1 MKALL
6 RDRQAWL
13 FSAKTFAASIAA
25 LYVGLAGNLS
35 RPYWAMATVYIVS
48 QPLLGPTRAKGV
60 YRVLGT
66 LLAGAATLVML
77 PNLVETPLLLSAAM
91 ALWLSAC
98 LFLALLNRGP
108 RGYAFLLAGY
118 TTAFIGFPAVTS
130 PEGIF
135 DTVVAR
141 SEEII
146 LGTVMAVL
154 FASLVFPAS
163 VRPMLTARIGNW
175 MQDAA
180 QWCRQV
186 LQRGPSQAPR
196 NRLAAD
202 LVQFEALIAFVR
214 HDDPRHAGA
223 APTLEH
229 LRARMLL
236 LLPVLSSIADR
247 LDAVQRDGSA
257 LSPDIAALLDDVAAW
272 VDQGDRARNEDD
284 VAALRARIAAHHPV
298 VDQDIEHL
306 LLASL
311 LLRLE
316 ELLDLWQD
324 CRALEHSLL
333 QGTATPVLRATPS
346 AARHPATAE
355 SSNRADTAQSDPP
368 VRSRTRPSL
377 LQILGWSRR
386 HAVTTEST
394 ERAQAAQSETA
405 ARSRMQSSLLQRLG
419 WSRRNAATAVPPEQA
434 EAALLGHTGQLR
446 QRSSLVQR
454 LTGSPRDTADAPAPA
469 STARHIDF
477 GMAAFSALSAGFA
490 LMAYCVLWIGIGWE
504 GGGNGA
510 MMAAVTAA
518 FFAAQDDPAPSM
530 LSFLTWAVVASVVA
544 GIYLFGIFPAI
555 HDFPMLVLVLAAVFL
570 PIGAL
575 LHRPKSMLIALPL
588 VVNLTALLSLQNTYN
603 ANIQSFVNAAVAMVL
618 GIGFAVVLT
627 RLFRSVGA
635 EWSARRLVRQGWRTL
650 AEAAEGHG
658 AQDRQQFA
666 SRMLD
671 LLGLLAP
678 RLALTPEGSD
688 LASVDMLNEVRV
700 GLNILQ
706 LRSARHGLP
715 QPSIDA
721 VDAILAE
728 VAAHYRQQVAHKQP
742 LPGPDALR
750 DRLDASLA
758 RVGKVPVGTHRDEA
772 LLGLI
777 GLRYSVFAKTVQQPK
792 EITQKRPAL
801 APLPSGR

>member
-1 MKALL
+1 MIPLL

-25 LYVGLAGNLS
+25 LYVALAGNLS

-66 LLAGAATLVML
+66 LLAGVATLVML

-130 PEGIF
+130 PESIF

-154 FASLVFPAS
+154 FASLLFPAS
-163 VRPMLTARIGNW
+163 VKPMLTARIGNW

-223 APTLEH
+223 VPTLEQ
-229 LRARMLL
+229 LRARMLM
-236 LLPVLSSIADR
+236 LLPVLSSMADR
-247 LDAVQRDGSA
+247 LDALQRDGSA
-257 LSPDIAALLDDVAAW
+257 LPLATAALLEDVAAY
-272 VDQGDRARNEDD
+272 VDQGEEAPSDAD
-284 VAALRARIAAHHPV
+284 VGALRARIAALRPV

-324 CRALEHSLL
+324 CRALQQAVVH
-333 QGTATPVLRATPS
+333 GTATPVLRAMPA
-346 AARHPATAE
+346 AARSPATAE
-355 SSNRADTAQSDPP
+355 SSELADTAQSEP
-368 VRSRTRPSL
+368 
-377 LQILGWSRR
+377 
-386 HAVTTEST
+386 AV
-394 ERAQAAQSETA
+394 
-405 ARSRMQSSLLQRLG
+405 RSRMQPSVLQRLT
-419 WSRRNAATAVPPEQA
+419 R
-434 EAALLGHTGQLR
+434 
-446 QRSSLVQR
+446 
-454 LTGSPRDTADAPAPA
+454 SPRNTTDAPGAA
-469 STARHIDF
+469 STTRHIDF

-544 GIYLFGIFPAI
+544 GIYQFGIFPAI
-555 HDFPMLVLVLAAVFL
+555 HDFPMLVLVLAAGFL
-570 PIGAL
+570 PLGAL

-588 VVNLTALLSLQNTYN
+588 VVNLTALLSLQNTYS
-603 ANIQSFVNAAVAMVL
+603 ANLQSFVNAAVAMVL

-650 AEAAEGHG
+650 ADAAEGRG
-658 AQDRQQFA
+658 AQDRQHFA
-666 SRMLD
+666 ARMLD

-678 RLALTPEGSD
+678 RLALTPEGSE

-706 LRSARHGLP
+706 LRRARHGLP
-715 QPSIDA
+715 ASSRDA
-721 VDAILAE
+721 VDAILRD
-728 VAAHYRQQVAHKQP
+728 VAAHYRRQVAQKRP
-742 LPGPDALR
+742 LHGPESLR
-750 DRLDASLA
+750 DRLDVSLA
-758 RVGKVPVGTHRDEA
+758 RVGKVPAGAHRDEA

-777 GLRYSVFAKTVQQPK
+777 GLRYSVFA
-792 EITQKRPAL
+792 QKAPHTHGNADTRPPS
-801 APLPSGR
+801 APLPTGEGLG

>member
-1 MKALL
+1 MPLL

-13 FSAKTFAASIAA
+13 FSAKTFAASIVA
-25 LYVGLAGNLS
+25 LYVALAGNLS

-66 LLAGAATLVML
+66 LLAGVATLVML

-130 PEGIF
+130 PESIF

-154 FASLVFPAS
+154 FASLLFPAS
-163 VRPMLTARIGNW
+163 VKPMLTARIGNW

-223 APTLEH
+223 APTLEQ
-229 LRARMLL
+229 LRARMLM

-247 LDAVQRDGSA
+247 LDALQRDGAAHAST
-257 LSPDIAALLDDVAAW
+257 LAALLEDVAAW
-272 VDQGDRARNEDD
+272 VDPAGDSGSVHADTDTDADADADANAD
-284 VAALRARIAAHHPV
+284 ALRVRIDALRPV
-298 VDQDIEHL
+298 VDQDIDHL
-306 LLASL
+306 LLDSV
-311 LLRLE
+311 LLRLQ
-316 ELLDLWQD
+316 ELLDLWQA
-324 CRALEHSLL
+324 CRTLQQALV
-333 QGTATPVLRATPS
+333 QGTAPVALRAMPS
-346 AARHPATAE
+346 TVHAASVQADNTTSDAAP
-355 SSNRADTAQSDPP
+355 RAALH
-368 VRSRTRPSL
+368 RSL
-377 LQILGWSRR
+377 RR
-386 HAVTTEST
+386 
-394 ERAQAAQSETA
+394 
-405 ARSRMQSSLLQRLG
+405 RLG
-419 WSRRNAATAVPPEQA
+419 WSRSQAAQA
-434 EAALLGHTGQLR
+434 ISPAQVHATSQDLELPRSTREAPSQ
-446 QRSSLVQR
+446 QSPWSS
-454 LTGSPRDTADAPAPA
+454 PAITDVSGA
-469 STARHIDF
+469 AHATRHIDF

-544 GIYLFGIFPAI
+544 GIYQFGIFPAI
-555 HDFPMLVLVLAAVFL
+555 HDFPMLVLVLAAGFL
-570 PIGAL
+570 PLGAL

-588 VVNLTALLSLQNTYN
+588 VVNLTALLSLQNSYS
-603 ANIQSFVNAAVAMVL
+603 ANLQSFVNAAVAMVL

-650 AEAAEGHG
+650 ADAADGHG
-658 AQDRQQFA
+658 AHDRQHFA
-666 SRMLD
+666 ARMLD

-688 LASVDMLNEVRV
+688 LASVDMLNEIRV

-706 LRSARHGLP
+706 LRRARHGLP
-715 QPSIDA
+715 ASSRDA
-721 VDAILAE
+721 VDAILRE
-728 VAAHYRQQVAHKQP
+728 VAAYYRQQVAQKRP
-742 LPGPDALR
+742 LPGPDSLR
-750 DRLDASLA
+750 DRLDASLT
-758 RVGKVPVGTHRDEA
+758 RVGKVAAGAHRDEA

-777 GLRYSVFAKTVQQPK
+777 GLRYSVFAKTTAQHQDVAEQQ
-792 EITQKRPAL
+792 PAL
-801 APLPSGR
+801 APLPPGR

>member
-1 MKALL
+1 MSPLL

-25 LYVGLAGNLS
+25 LYVALAGNLS

-66 LLAGAATLVML
+66 LLAGVATLVML

-154 FASLVFPAS
+154 FASLLFPAS
-163 VRPMLTARIGNW
+163 VKPMLTARIGNW

-180 QWCRQV
+180 QWCHQV

-223 APTLEH
+223 APALEQ
-229 LRARMLL
+229 LRARMLM

-247 LDAVQRDGSA
+247 LDALQRD
-257 LSPDIAALLDDVAAW
+257 DAAHGPELATLLEAVAAW
-272 VDQGDRARNEDD
+272 VDHVADTGSADADAARQAD
-284 VAALRARIAAHHPV
+284 ALRARIEALRPV
-298 VDQDIEHL
+298 VDQDIDHL
-306 LLASL
+306 LLDSV
-311 LLRLE
+311 LLRLK

-324 CRALEHSLL
+324 CRALQQALV
-333 QGTATPVLRATPS
+333 QGTEPVALRVPPAPAPAAS
-346 AARHPATAE
+346 LQADPAARDA
-355 SSNRADTAQSDPP
+355 
-368 VRSRTRPSL
+368 
-377 LQILGWSRR
+377 
-386 HAVTTEST
+386 
-394 ERAQAAQSETA
+394 A
-405 ARSRMQSSLLQRLG
+405 ARSAGPGALLQRLG
-419 WSRRNAATAVPPEQA
+419 FSRRRAAQPAVPTQDD
-434 EAALLGHTGQLR
+434 AAPRDGAL
-446 QRSSLVQR
+446 RSSTRAAAWQPP
-454 LTGSPRDTADAPAPA
+454 GHPSAEIADTPVAAHA
-469 STARHIDF
+469 TRHIDL

-544 GIYLFGIFPAI
+544 GIYQFGIFPAI
-555 HDFPMLVLVLAAVFL
+555 HDFPMLVVVLAAVFL
-570 PIGAL
+570 PLGAL
-575 LHRPKSMLIALPL
+575 LHRPRSMLIALPL
-588 VVNLTALLSLQNTYN
+588 VVNLTALLSLQNTYS
-603 ANIQSFVNAAVAMVL
+603 ANLQSFVNAAVAMVL

-650 AEAAEGHG
+650 ADAADGHG
-658 AQDRQQFA
+658 AQDRQHFA
-666 SRMLD
+666 ARMLD

-706 LRSARHGLP
+706 LRRARHGLP
-715 QPSIDA
+715 ASSRDA
-721 VDAILAE
+721 VDAMLRD
-728 VAAHYRQQVAHKQP
+728 VAAHYRRQVAGKRP
-742 LPGPDALR
+742 LPGPDSLR
-750 DRLDASLA
+750 DRLDMSLT
-758 RVGKVPVGTHRDEA
+758 RVGKVPAGAHRDEA

-777 GLRYSVFAKTVQQPK
+777 GLRYSVFA
-792 EITQKRPAL
+792 QKAPRTHGNADTRPPS

>member
-1 MKALL
+1 MIPLL

-25 LYVGLAGNLS
+25 LYVALAGNLS

-66 LLAGAATLVML
+66 LLAGVATLVML

-130 PEGIF
+130 PESIF

-154 FASLVFPAS
+154 FASLLFPAS
-163 VRPMLTARIGNW
+163 VKPMLTARIGNW

-223 APTLEH
+223 VPTLEQ
-229 LRARMLL
+229 LRARMLM
-236 LLPVLSSIADR
+236 LLPVLSSMADR
-247 LDAVQRDGSA
+247 LDALQRDGSA
-257 LSPDIAALLDDVAAW
+257 LPLATAALLEDVAAY
-272 VDQGDRARNEDD
+272 VDQGEEAPSDAD
-284 VAALRARIAAHHPV
+284 VGALRARIAALRPV

-324 CRALEHSLL
+324 CRALQQAVVH
-333 QGTATPVLRATPS
+333 GTATPVLRAMPA
-346 AARHPATAE
+346 AARPPATAE
-355 SSNRADTAQSDPP
+355 SSELADTAQSEP
-368 VRSRTRPSL
+368 
-377 LQILGWSRR
+377 
-386 HAVTTEST
+386 AV
-394 ERAQAAQSETA
+394 
-405 ARSRMQSSLLQRLG
+405 RSRMQPSVLQRLT
-419 WSRRNAATAVPPEQA
+419 R
-434 EAALLGHTGQLR
+434 
-446 QRSSLVQR
+446 
-454 LTGSPRDTADAPAPA
+454 SPRNTTDAPGAA
-469 STARHIDF
+469 STTRHIDF

-544 GIYLFGIFPAI
+544 GIYQFGIFPAI
-555 HDFPMLVLVLAAVFL
+555 HDFPMLVLVLAAGFL
-570 PIGAL
+570 PLGAL

-588 VVNLTALLSLQNTYN
+588 VVNLTALLSLQNTYS
-603 ANIQSFVNAAVAMVL
+603 ANLQSFVNAAVAMVL

-650 AEAAEGHG
+650 ADAAEGRG
-658 AQDRQQFA
+658 AQDRQHFA
-666 SRMLD
+666 ARMLD

-678 RLALTPEGSD
+678 RLALTPEGSE

-706 LRSARHGLP
+706 LRRARHGLP
-715 QPSIDA
+715 ASSRDA
-721 VDAILAE
+721 VDAILRD
-728 VAAHYRQQVAHKQP
+728 VAAHYRRQVAQKRP
-742 LPGPDALR
+742 LHGPESLR
-750 DRLDASLA
+750 DRLDVSLA
-758 RVGKVPVGTHRDEA
+758 RVGKVPAGAHRDEA

-777 GLRYSVFAKTVQQPK
+777 GLRYSVFA
-792 EITQKRPAL
+792 QKAPHTHGNADTRPPS
-801 APLPSGR
+801 APLPTGEGLG

>member
-1 MKALL
+1 MNALL

-13 FSAKTFAASIAA
+13 FSAKTFAAAIAA

-91 ALWLSAC
+91 ALWLSGC

-118 TTAFIGFPAVTS
+118 TTAFIGFPAVTA

-154 FASLVFPAS
+154 FAALVFPAS

-186 LQRGPSQAPR
+186 LQRGPAQAPR

-223 APTLEH
+223 APALEQ

-247 LDAVQRDGSA
+247 LDALHAASRPLPAELIALLEDIGAWVERAGPDAAQVAAPQPEMISA
-257 LSPDIAALLDDVAAW
+257 GDADADAALA
-272 VDQGDRARNEDD
+272 G
-284 VAALRARIAAHHPV
+284 LRARIAALRPA
-298 VDQDIEHL
+298 VDDDLQHL

-316 ELLDLWQD
+316 ELLDLWRD
-324 CRALEHSLL
+324 CRALESALL
-333 QGTATPVLRATPS
+333 QGTALPALAAAARDRGVPETDAGAGAEVRLRSTVPQRVDGSGGDASASAPAHHDTAPS
-346 AARHPATAE
+346 AAPSQPA
-355 SSNRADTAQSDPP
+355 
-368 VRSRTRPSL
+368 
-377 LQILGWSRR
+377 
-386 HAVTTEST
+386 
-394 ERAQAAQSETA
+394 
-405 ARSRMQSSLLQRLG
+405 SLLQRL
-419 WSRRNAATAVPPEQA
+419 T
-434 EAALLGHTGQLR
+434 
-446 QRSSLVQR
+446 RSSSR
-454 LTGSPRDTADAPAPA
+454 PTADAPATA
-469 STARHIDF
+469 GDARHIDY

-570 PIGAL
+570 PLGAL
-575 LHRPKSMLIALPL
+575 LHRPKTMLIALPL

-650 AEAAEGHG
+650 AAAADGRG
-658 AQDRQQFA
+658 AQDRHQFA
-666 SRMLD
+666 ARMLD

-678 RLALTPEGSD
+678 RLAVAPPGSD
-688 LASVDMLNEVRV
+688 LASVDMLTEIRV

-706 LRSARHGLP
+706 LRRARHGLP
-715 QPSIDA
+715 PASIAA
-721 VDAILAE
+721 VDAILAD
-728 VAAHYRQQVAHKQP
+728 VAAHYRQQVAHKRP
-742 LPGPDALR
+742 LPGPDTLR
-750 DRLDASLA
+750 TRLDASLA
-758 RVGKVPVGTHRDEA
+758 RVGQVPAGTHRDEA

-777 GLRYSVFAKTVQQPK
+777 GLRSSLFVDATVPDHAPGHPQ
-792 EITQKRPAL
+792 L
-801 APLPSGR
+801 A

>member
-1 MKALL
+1 MSALL

-118 TTAFIGFPAVTS
+118 TTAFIGFPAVTA

-154 FASLVFPAS
+154 FAALVFPAS
-163 VRPMLTARIGNW
+163 VKPMLTARIGNW

-214 HDDPRHAGA
+214 HDDPRHAGTV
-223 APTLEH
+223 PTLEQ
-229 LRARMLL
+229 LRARMLM
-236 LLPVLSSIADR
+236 LLPVLSSMADR
-247 LDAVQRDGSA
+247 LDALQRDGSA
-257 LSPDIAALLDDVAAW
+257 LPLATAALLEDVAAW
-272 VDQGDRARNEDD
+272 VDQGEDARSDAN
-284 VAALRARIAAHHPV
+284 VGALRARIVALRPV

-324 CRALEHSLL
+324 CRALQQAVVH
-333 QGTATPVLRATPS
+333 GTATPVLRAMPA
-346 AARHPATAE
+346 AARQAATAE
-355 SSNRADTAQSDPP
+355 SAERAD
-368 VRSRTRPSL
+368 
-377 LQILGWSRR
+377 
-386 HAVTTEST
+386 
-394 ERAQAAQSETA
+394 AAHSEPA
-405 ARSRMQSSLLQRLG
+405 MRSRMHPSVLQRMT
-419 WSRRNAATAVPPEQA
+419 R
-434 EAALLGHTGQLR
+434 
-446 QRSSLVQR
+446 
-454 LTGSPRDTADAPAPA
+454 SPRDTTDAPAAA
-469 STARHIDF
+469 STPRHIDF

-575 LHRPKSMLIALPL
+575 LHRPKTMLIALPL

-650 AEAAEGHG
+650 ADAAEGRG
-658 AQDRQQFA
+658 AQDRQHFA
-666 SRMLD
+666 ARMLD

-678 RLALTPEGSD
+678 RLALTPEGSE

-715 QPSIDA
+715 QPSVEA
-721 VDAILAE
+721 VNAILAD
-728 VAAHYRQQVAHKQP
+728 VAAHYRQQIAHKRP
-742 LPGPDALR
+742 LPAPDALR
-750 DRLDASLA
+750 ARLDASLA
-758 RVGKVPVGTHRDEA
+758 RVGKVPAGAHRDEA

-777 GLRYSVFAKTVQQPK
+777 GLRYSVFAQTALH
-792 EITQKRPAL
+792 TQANADTESSLAHLPA
-801 APLPSGR
+801 GR

>member
-1 MKALL
+1 MSALL

-118 TTAFIGFPAVTS
+118 TTAFIGFPAVTA

-154 FASLVFPAS
+154 FAALVFPAS
-163 VRPMLTARIGNW
+163 VKPMLTARIGNW

-223 APTLEH
+223 VPTLEQ
-229 LRARMLL
+229 LRARMLM
-236 LLPVLSSIADR
+236 LLPVLSSMADR
-247 LDAVQRDGSA
+247 LDALQRDGSA
-257 LSPDIAALLDDVAAW
+257 LPLATAALLEDVAAW
-272 VDQGDRARNEDD
+272 VDQSEDARSDAD
-284 VAALRARIAAHHPV
+284 VGALRARIAALRPV

-324 CRALEHSLL
+324 CRALQQAVVH
-333 QGTATPVLRATPS
+333 GTATPVLRAMPA
-346 AARHPATAE
+346 AARQAATAE
-355 SSNRADTAQSDPP
+355 SSERADAAHSEPA
-368 VRSRTRPSL
+368 VRSRT
-377 LQILGWSRR
+377 
-386 HAVTTEST
+386 
-394 ERAQAAQSETA
+394 
-405 ARSRMQSSLLQRLG
+405 QSSLLQRLT
-419 WSRRNAATAVPPEQA
+419 W
-434 EAALLGHTGQLR
+434 
-446 QRSSLVQR
+446 
-454 LTGSPRDTADAPAPA
+454 SPRDTTNAPAA
-469 STARHIDF
+469 ANTTRHIDF

-575 LHRPKSMLIALPL
+575 LHRPKTMLIALPL

-650 AEAAEGHG
+650 ADAAEGRG
-658 AQDRQQFA
+658 AQDRQHFA
-666 SRMLD
+666 ARMLD

-678 RLALTPEGSD
+678 RLALTPEGSE

-715 QPSIDA
+715 QPSVEA
-721 VDAILAE
+721 VNAILAD
-728 VAAHYRQQVAHKQP
+728 VAAHYRQQIAHKRP
-742 LPGPDALR
+742 LPAPDALR
-750 DRLDASLA
+750 ARLDASLA
-758 RVGKVPVGTHRDEA
+758 RVGKVPAGAHRDEA

-777 GLRYSVFAKTVQQPK
+777 GLRYSVFAQTALH
-792 EITQKRPAL
+792 TQANVGTESPL
-801 APLPSGR
+801 APLPAGR

>member
-66 LLAGAATLVML
+66 LLAVAATLVML

-118 TTAFIGFPAVTS
+118 TTAFIGFPAVTA

-180 QWCRQV
+180 AWCRQV

-196 NRLAAD
+196 NHLAAD

-272 VDQGDRARNEDD
+272 VDQGDQARNEDD

-324 CRALEHSLL
+324 CRALEQALV
-333 QGTATPVLRATPS
+333 QGTATPVLRALPG

-368 VRSRTRPSL
+368 VRSRTRSSL

-386 HAVTTEST
+386 D
-394 ERAQAAQSETA
+394 
-405 ARSRMQSSLLQRLG
+405 
-419 WSRRNAATAVPPEQA
+419 AATAVPPEQA

-446 QRSSLVQR
+446 QRSSLLQR
-454 LTGSPRDTADAPAPA
+454 LTGSPRNTADAPAPA
-469 STARHIDF
+469 SNARHIDF

-530 LSFLTWAVVASVVA
+530 LTFLTWAVVASVVA

-706 LRSARHGLP
+706 LRGARHGLP
-715 QPSIDA
+715 QPSREA

-728 VAAHYRQQVAHKQP
+728 VAAHYRQQVAHKRP

-750 DRLDASLA
+750 DRLDASLT
-758 RVGKVPVGTHRDEA
+758 RVGKVPAGTHRDEA

-792 EITQKRPAL
+792 DITQK
-801 APLPSGR
+801 

>member
-1 MKALL
+1 MNTLL

-13 FSAKTFAASIAA
+13 FSTKTFSAAIAA

-118 TTAFIGFPAVTS
+118 TTAFIGFPAVTA

-154 FASLVFPAS
+154 FAALVFPAS

-186 LQRGPSQAPR
+186 LQRGPAQAPR

-223 APTLEH
+223 APALEQ

-247 LDAVQRDGSA
+247 LDALHAASRALPGELITLLEDIGAWVERAGPDAAQTAAEQPEMISA
-257 LSPDIAALLDDVAAW
+257 GDADADAALA
-272 VDQGDRARNEDD
+272 G
-284 VAALRARIAAHHPV
+284 LRARIAALRPA
-298 VDQDIEHL
+298 VDDDLQHL

-316 ELLDLWQD
+316 ELLDLWRD
-324 CRALEHSLL
+324 CRALESALL
-333 QGTATPVLRATPS
+333 QGTALPALAAAARDRAVPETKAGAEVRLRSTVPQRVDESGGDASASAPAHHDTAPS
-346 AARHPATAE
+346 AAPSQPA
-355 SSNRADTAQSDPP
+355 
-368 VRSRTRPSL
+368 
-377 LQILGWSRR
+377 
-386 HAVTTEST
+386 
-394 ERAQAAQSETA
+394 
-405 ARSRMQSSLLQRLG
+405 SLLQRL
-419 WSRRNAATAVPPEQA
+419 T
-434 EAALLGHTGQLR
+434 
-446 QRSSLVQR
+446 RSSSR
-454 LTGSPRDTADAPAPA
+454 PTADAPATA
-469 STARHIDF
+469 GDARHIDY

-530 LSFLTWAVVASVVA
+530 VSFLTWAVVASVVA

-570 PIGAL
+570 PLGAL
-575 LHRPKSMLIALPL
+575 LHRPKTMLIALPL

-650 AEAAEGHG
+650 AAAADGRG
-658 AQDRQQFA
+658 AQDRHQFA
-666 SRMLD
+666 ARMLD

-678 RLALTPEGSD
+678 RLAVAPPGSD
-688 LASVDMLNEVRV
+688 LASVDMLIEVRV

-706 LRSARHGLP
+706 LRRARHGLP
-715 QPSIDA
+715 PASIAA
-721 VDAILAE
+721 VDAILAD
-728 VAAHYRQQVAHKQP
+728 VAAHYRQQVAHKRP
-742 LPGPDALR
+742 LPGPDTLR
-750 DRLDASLA
+750 TRLDASLA
-758 RVGKVPVGTHRDEA
+758 RVGQVPAGTHRDEA

-777 GLRYSVFAKTVQQPK
+777 GLRSSLFVDATVPDNATGHPQ
-792 EITQKRPAL
+792 L
-801 APLPSGR
+801 A

>member
-1 MKALL
+1 MSTLL

-13 FSAKTFAASIAA
+13 FSTKTFAASIAA
-25 LYVGLAGNLS
+25 LYVALAGNLS

-66 LLAGAATLVML
+66 LLAGVATLVML

-118 TTAFIGFPAVTS
+118 TTAFIGFPAVNS
-130 PEGIF
+130 PESIF

-154 FASLVFPAS
+154 FASLLFPAS
-163 VRPMLTARIGNW
+163 VKPMLTARIGNW

-214 HDDPRHAGA
+214 HDDPRHAHA
-223 APTLEH
+223 APAMEQ
-229 LRARMLL
+229 LRARMLM

-247 LDAVQRDGSA
+247 LDALQRDGSVQ
-257 LSPDIAALLDDVAAW
+257 SPDIGELLEDVATW
-272 VDQGDRARNEDD
+272 VDQDEAACSDAD
-284 VAALRARIAAHHPV
+284 LDALRARIAALRPA
-298 VDQDIEHL
+298 VDQDVEHL

-311 LLRLE
+311 LLRLQ

-324 CRALEHSLL
+324 CRALEHGLL
-333 QGTATPVLRATPS
+333 QGAASPSPRVLQASETRPAS
-346 AARHPATAE
+346 AASAE
-355 SSNRADTAQSDPP
+355 AARADADT
-368 VRSRTRPSL
+368 
-377 LQILGWSRR
+377 
-386 HAVTTEST
+386 
-394 ERAQAAQSETA
+394 
-405 ARSRMQSSLLQRLG
+405 RSRMQPSLLQRLG
-419 WSRRNAATAVPPEQA
+419 MSRPQAA
-434 EAALLGHTGQLR
+434 AADL
-446 QRSSLVQR
+446 
-454 LTGSPRDTADAPAPA
+454 PA
-469 STARHIDF
+469 SGTRHIDF

-530 LSFLTWAVVASVVA
+530 LSFLIWAVVASVVA

-570 PIGAL
+570 PLGAL

-603 ANIQSFVNAAVAMVL
+603 ANLQRFVNAAVAMVL

-627 RLFRSVGA
+627 RVFRSVGA

-650 AEAAEGHG
+650 AYAADGHG

-666 SRMLD
+666 ARMLD

-678 RLALTPEGSD
+678 RLALTPPGSD
-688 LASVDMLNEVRV
+688 LASVDMLNDVRV

-715 QPSIDA
+715 ASSSEA
-721 VDAILAE
+721 VDAILRD
-728 VAAHYRQQVAHKQP
+728 VAAHYRQQVAQKRP

-750 DRLDASLA
+750 DRLDALLT
-758 RVGKVPVGTHRDEA
+758 RVGKVPAGASRDEA

-777 GLRYSVFAKTVQQPK
+777 GLRYSVFAHKAPSPHGNAGT
-792 EITQKRPAL
+792 RPPF
-801 APLPSGR
+801 APLPAGR

>member
-1 MKALL
+1 MSALL

-118 TTAFIGFPAVTS
+118 TTAFIGFPAVTA

-154 FASLVFPAS
+154 FAALVFPAS
-163 VRPMLTARIGNW
+163 VKPMLTARIGNW

-223 APTLEH
+223 VPTLEQ
-229 LRARMLL
+229 LRARMLM
-236 LLPVLSSIADR
+236 LLPVLSSMADR
-247 LDAVQRDGSA
+247 LDALQRDGSA
-257 LSPDIAALLDDVAAW
+257 LPLATAALLEDVAAW
-272 VDQGDRARNEDD
+272 VDQGEDARSDAD
-284 VAALRARIAAHHPV
+284 VDALRARIAALRPV

-324 CRALEHSLL
+324 CRALQQAVVH
-333 QGTATPVLRATPS
+333 GTATPVLRAMPA
-346 AARHPATAE
+346 AARQAATVE
-355 SSNRADTAQSDPP
+355 SSERADTEQSEPA
-368 VRSRTRPSL
+368 VRSRT
-377 LQILGWSRR
+377 
-386 HAVTTEST
+386 
-394 ERAQAAQSETA
+394 
-405 ARSRMQSSLLQRLG
+405 QSSLLQRLT
-419 WSRRNAATAVPPEQA
+419 W
-434 EAALLGHTGQLR
+434 
-446 QRSSLVQR
+446 
-454 LTGSPRDTADAPAPA
+454 SPRNTTDAPAAA
-469 STARHIDF
+469 STPRHIDF

-575 LHRPKSMLIALPL
+575 LHRPKTMLIALPL

-650 AEAAEGHG
+650 ADAAEGRG
-658 AQDRQQFA
+658 AQDRQHFA
-666 SRMLD
+666 ARMLD

-678 RLALTPEGSD
+678 RLALTPEGSE

-715 QPSIDA
+715 RPSVEA
-721 VDAILAE
+721 VNAILAD
-728 VAAHYRQQVAHKQP
+728 VAAHYRQQIAHKRP
-742 LPGPDALR
+742 LPAPDALR
-750 DRLDASLA
+750 ARLDASLA
-758 RVGKVPVGTHRDEA
+758 RVGKVPAGAHRDEA

-777 GLRYSVFAKTVQQPK
+777 GLRYSVFVQTALH
-792 EITQKRPAL
+792 TQANAGTRPPL
-801 APLPSGR
+801 APLPAGR

>member
-66 LLAGAATLVML
+66 LLAVAATLVML

-118 TTAFIGFPAVTS
+118 TTAFIGFPAVTA

-146 LGTVMAVL
+146 PGTVMAVL

-180 QWCRQV
+180 AWCRQV

-196 NRLAAD
+196 NHLAAD

-272 VDQGDRARNEDD
+272 VDQGDQARNEDD

-324 CRALEHSLL
+324 CRALEQALV
-333 QGTATPVLRATPS
+333 QGTATPVLRALPG

-368 VRSRTRPSL
+368 VRSRTRSSL

-386 HAVTTEST
+386 D
-394 ERAQAAQSETA
+394 
-405 ARSRMQSSLLQRLG
+405 
-419 WSRRNAATAVPPEQA
+419 AATAVPPEQA

-446 QRSSLVQR
+446 QRSSLLQR
-454 LTGSPRDTADAPAPA
+454 LTGSPRNTADAPAPA
-469 STARHIDF
+469 SNARHIDF

-530 LSFLTWAVVASVVA
+530 LTFLTWAVVASVVA

-588 VVNLTALLSLQNTYN
+588 VVNLTALLSLQTTYN

-706 LRSARHGLP
+706 LRGARHGLP
-715 QPSIDA
+715 QPSREA

-728 VAAHYRQQVAHKQP
+728 VAAHYRQQVAHKRP

-750 DRLDASLA
+750 DRLDASLT
-758 RVGKVPVGTHRDEA
+758 RVGKVPAGTHRDEA

-792 EITQKRPAL
+792 DITQKPSAL

>member
-1 MKALL
+1 MNALL

-13 FSAKTFAASIAA
+13 FSAKTFAAAIAA

-118 TTAFIGFPAVTS
+118 TTAFIGFPAVTA

-154 FASLVFPAS
+154 FAALVFPAS

-186 LQRGPSQAPR
+186 LQRGPAQAPR

-223 APTLEH
+223 APALEH

-247 LDAVQRDGSA
+247 LDALHAASRPLPGELIA
-257 LSPDIAALLDDVAAW
+257 LLEDIGAWVERAGPDAAQVAAPQPEMIAAGDADADVA
-272 VDQGDRARNEDD
+272 
-284 VAALRARIAAHHPV
+284 VAGLRARIAALRPA
-298 VDQDIEHL
+298 VDDDLQHL

-324 CRALEHSLL
+324 CRALESALL
-333 QGTATPVLRATPS
+333 QGTALPALAAAARDRAVPEVEAGSEVRLRSTVPQRVGESGGETLPGAPAHADTAPS
-346 AARHPATAE
+346 AAYDQPA
-355 SSNRADTAQSDPP
+355 
-368 VRSRTRPSL
+368 
-377 LQILGWSRR
+377 
-386 HAVTTEST
+386 
-394 ERAQAAQSETA
+394 
-405 ARSRMQSSLLQRLG
+405 SLLQRL
-419 WSRRNAATAVPPEQA
+419 T
-434 EAALLGHTGQLR
+434 
-446 QRSSLVQR
+446 RSSGR
-454 LTGSPRDTADAPAPA
+454 LATDAPATA
-469 STARHIDF
+469 GDARHIDY

-530 LSFLTWAVVASVVA
+530 VSFLTWAVVASVVA

-570 PIGAL
+570 PLGAL
-575 LHRPKSMLIALPL
+575 LHRPKTMLIALPL

-650 AEAAEGHG
+650 AAAADGRG
-658 AQDRQQFA
+658 AQDRHQFA
-666 SRMLD
+666 ARMLD

-678 RLALTPEGSD
+678 RLAVAPPGSD
-688 LASVDMLNEVRV
+688 LASVDMLTEIRV

-706 LRSARHGLP
+706 LRRARHGLP
-715 QPSIDA
+715 PASIAA
-721 VDAILAE
+721 VDAILADL
-728 VAAHYRQQVAHKQP
+728 ATHYRQQVAHKRP
-742 LPGPDALR
+742 LPGPDTLR
-750 DRLDASLA
+750 TRLDASLA
-758 RVGKVPVGTHRDEA
+758 RVGQVPAGTHRDEA

-777 GLRYSVFAKTVQQPK
+777 GLRSSLFVDATVPDNAPSHPQ
-792 EITQKRPAL
+792 L
-801 APLPSGR
+801 A

>member
-66 LLAGAATLVML
+66 LLAVAATLVML

-118 TTAFIGFPAVTS
+118 TTAFIGFPAVTA

-180 QWCRQV
+180 AWCRQV

-196 NRLAAD
+196 NHLAAD

-272 VDQGDRARNEDD
+272 VDQGDQARNEDD

-324 CRALEHSLL
+324 CRALEQALV
-333 QGTATPVLRATPS
+333 QGTATPVLRALPG

-368 VRSRTRPSL
+368 VRSRTRSSL

-386 HAVTTEST
+386 D
-394 ERAQAAQSETA
+394 
-405 ARSRMQSSLLQRLG
+405 
-419 WSRRNAATAVPPEQA
+419 AATAVPPEQA

-446 QRSSLVQR
+446 QRSSLLQR
-454 LTGSPRDTADAPAPA
+454 LTGSPRNTADAPAPA
-469 STARHIDF
+469 SNARHIDF

-530 LSFLTWAVVASVVA
+530 LTFLTWAVVASVVA

-618 GIGFAVVLT
+618 GI
-627 RLFRSVGA
+627 
-635 EWSARRLVRQGWRTL
+635 
-650 AEAAEGHG
+650 
-658 AQDRQQFA
+658 
-666 SRMLD
+666 D
-671 LLGLLAP
+671 LP
-678 RLALTPEGSD
+678 WC
-688 LASVDMLNEVRV
+688 
-700 GLNILQ
+700 
-706 LRSARHGLP
+706 
-715 QPSIDA
+715 
-721 VDAILAE
+721 
-728 VAAHYRQQVAHKQP
+728 
-742 LPGPDALR
+742 
-750 DRLDASLA
+750 
-758 RVGKVPVGTHRDEA
+758 
-772 LLGLI
+772 
-777 GLRYSVFAKTVQQPK
+777 
-792 EITQKRPAL
+792 
-801 APLPSGR
+801 

>member
-66 LLAGAATLVML
+66 LLAVAATLVML

-118 TTAFIGFPAVTS
+118 TTAFIGFPAVTA

-180 QWCRQV
+180 AWCRQV

-272 VDQGDRARNEDD
+272 VDQGDQARNEDD

-324 CRALEHSLL
+324 CRALEQALV
-333 QGTATPVLRATPS
+333 QGTATPVLRALPG

-368 VRSRTRPSL
+368 VRSRTRSSL

-386 HAVTTEST
+386 D
-394 ERAQAAQSETA
+394 
-405 ARSRMQSSLLQRLG
+405 
-419 WSRRNAATAVPPEQA
+419 AATAVPPEQA

-446 QRSSLVQR
+446 QRSSLLQR
-454 LTGSPRDTADAPAPA
+454 LTGSPRNTADAPAPA

-530 LSFLTWAVVASVVA
+530 LTFLTWAVVASVVA

-715 QPSIDA
+715 QLSREA

-728 VAAHYRQQVAHKQP
+728 VAAHYRQQVAHKRP

-750 DRLDASLA
+750 DRLDASLT
-758 RVGKVPVGTHRDEA
+758 RVGKVPAGTHRDEA

-792 EITQKRPAL
+792 DITQKPSAL

>member
-1 MKALL
+1 MSALL

-118 TTAFIGFPAVTS
+118 TTAFIGFPAVTA

-154 FASLVFPAS
+154 FAALVFPAS
-163 VRPMLTARIGNW
+163 VKPMLTGRIGNW
-175 MQDAA
+175 MRDAA
-180 QWCRQV
+180 QWCQQV
-186 LQRGPSQAPR
+186 LQRGPAQAPR

-214 HDDPRHAGA
+214 HDDPRHAGT
-223 APTLEH
+223 APTLEQ
-229 LRARMLL
+229 LRARMLM
-236 LLPVLSSIADR
+236 LLPVLSSVADR
-247 LDAVQRDGSA
+247 LDALQRDGSA
-257 LSPDIAALLDDVAAW
+257 LPPETATLLEDVAAW
-272 VDQGDRARNEDD
+272 VDQGEDARSDAD
-284 VAALRARIAAHHPV
+284 VDALRARIAALRPV

-324 CRALEHSLL
+324 CRALQQAVVH
-333 QGTATPVLRATPS
+333 GTAMPVLRAMPG
-346 AARHPATAE
+346 AARQPATA
-355 SSNRADTAQSDPP
+355 QSP
-368 VRSRTRPSL
+368 
-377 LQILGWSRR
+377 G
-386 HAVTTEST
+386 
-394 ERAQAAQSETA
+394 QAAAVQGVPAT
-405 ARSRMQSSLLQRLG
+405 RSRMQASLRQRLG
-419 WSRRNAATAVPPEQA
+419 WSR
-434 EAALLGHTGQLR
+434 
-446 QRSSLVQR
+446 S
-454 LTGSPRDTADAPAPA
+454 DTPVPA
-469 STARHIDF
+469 SSSRHIDF
-477 GMAAFSALSAGFA
+477 GMVAFSALSAGVA

-530 LSFLTWAVVASVVA
+530 LSFLAWAVVASVVA

-575 LHRPKSMLIALPL
+575 LHRPKTMLIALPL

-650 AEAAEGHG
+650 AEAADGRG
-658 AQDRQQFA
+658 AQDRQHFA
-666 SRMLD
+666 ARMLD

-715 QPSIDA
+715 QPSIEA
-721 VDAILAE
+721 VDAILVD
-728 VAAHYRQQVAHKQP
+728 VAAHYRQQIAHKRP
-742 LPGPDALR
+742 LPAPDALR
-750 DRLDASLA
+750 ARLDASLA
-758 RVGKVPVGTHRDEA
+758 RVGKVPAGAHRDEA

-777 GLRYSVFAKTVQQPK
+777 GLRYSLFAQTAPH
-792 EITQKRPAL
+792 TQRNTGTAPPL
-801 APLPSGR
+801 APLPAGR

>member
-1 MKALL
+1 MSALL

-118 TTAFIGFPAVTS
+118 TTAFIGFPAVTA

-154 FASLVFPAS
+154 FAALVFPAS
-163 VRPMLTARIGNW
+163 VKPMLTGRIGNW
-175 MQDAA
+175 MRDAA
-180 QWCRQV
+180 QWCQQV
-186 LQRGPSQAPR
+186 LQRGPAQAPR

-214 HDDPRHAGA
+214 HDDPRHAGT
-223 APTLEH
+223 APTLEQ
-229 LRARMLL
+229 LRARMLM
-236 LLPVLSSIADR
+236 LLPVLSSVADR
-247 LDAVQRDGSA
+247 LDALQRDGSA
-257 LSPDIAALLDDVAAW
+257 LPPETATLLEDVAAW
-272 VDQGDRARNEDD
+272 VDQGEDARSDAD
-284 VAALRARIAAHHPV
+284 VDALRARIAALRPV

-324 CRALEHSLL
+324 CRALQQAVVH
-333 QGTATPVLRATPS
+333 GAAMPVLRAMPGT
-346 AARHPATAE
+346 ARQPATA
-355 SSNRADTAQSDPP
+355 QSP
-368 VRSRTRPSL
+368 
-377 LQILGWSRR
+377 G
-386 HAVTTEST
+386 
-394 ERAQAAQSETA
+394 QAAAVQDVPAT
-405 ARSRMQSSLLQRLG
+405 RSRMQASLRQRLG
-419 WSRRNAATAVPPEQA
+419 WSR
-434 EAALLGHTGQLR
+434 
-446 QRSSLVQR
+446 S
-454 LTGSPRDTADAPAPA
+454 DTPVPA
-469 STARHIDF
+469 SSSRHIDF
-477 GMAAFSALSAGFA
+477 GMVAFSALSAGVA

-530 LSFLTWAVVASVVA
+530 LSFLAWAVVASVVA

-575 LHRPKSMLIALPL
+575 LHRPKTMLIALPL

-650 AEAAEGHG
+650 AEAADGRG
-658 AQDRQQFA
+658 AQDRQHFA
-666 SRMLD
+666 ARMLD

-715 QPSIDA
+715 QPSIEA
-721 VDAILAE
+721 VNAILVD
-728 VAAHYRQQVAHKQP
+728 VAAHYRQQIAHKRP
-742 LPGPDALR
+742 LPAPDALR
-750 DRLDASLA
+750 ARLDASLA
-758 RVGKVPVGTHRDEA
+758 RVGKVPAGAHRDEA

-777 GLRYSVFAKTVQQPK
+777 GLRYSLFAQTAPH
-792 EITQKRPAL
+792 TQRNTGTAPPL
-801 APLPSGR
+801 APLPAGR

>member
-1 MKALL
+1 MSALL

-118 TTAFIGFPAVTS
+118 TTAFIGFPAVTA

-154 FASLVFPAS
+154 FAALVFPAS
-163 VRPMLTARIGNW
+163 VKPMLTARIGNW

-223 APTLEH
+223 VPTLEQ
-229 LRARMLL
+229 LRARMLM
-236 LLPVLSSIADR
+236 LLPVLSSMADR
-247 LDAVQRDGSA
+247 LDALQRDGSA
-257 LSPDIAALLDDVAAW
+257 LPLATAALLEDVAAW
-272 VDQGDRARNEDD
+272 VDQGEDAPSDAD
-284 VAALRARIAAHHPV
+284 VGALRARIAALRPV

-324 CRALEHSLL
+324 CRALQQAVVH
-333 QGTATPVLRATPS
+333 GTATPVLRAMP
-346 AARHPATAE
+346 AAAGQAATAE
-355 SSNRADTAQSDPP
+355 SSERAD
-368 VRSRTRPSL
+368 
-377 LQILGWSRR
+377 
-386 HAVTTEST
+386 
-394 ERAQAAQSETA
+394 AAHGEPAT
-405 ARSRMQSSLLQRLG
+405 RSRMHPSLLQRLT
-419 WSRRNAATAVPPEQA
+419 W
-434 EAALLGHTGQLR
+434 
-446 QRSSLVQR
+446 
-454 LTGSPRDTADAPAPA
+454 SPRNTTDAPAAA
-469 STARHIDF
+469 STPRHIDF

-575 LHRPKSMLIALPL
+575 LHRPKTMLIALPL

-650 AEAAEGHG
+650 ADAAEGRG
-658 AQDRQQFA
+658 AQDRQHFA
-666 SRMLD
+666 ARMLD

-678 RLALTPEGSD
+678 RLALTPEGSE
-688 LASVDMLNEVRV
+688 LALVDMLNEVRV

-715 QPSIDA
+715 QPSVEA
-721 VDAILAE
+721 VNAILAD
-728 VAAHYRQQVAHKQP
+728 VAAHYRQQIAHKRP
-742 LPGPDALR
+742 LLAPDTLR
-750 DRLDASLA
+750 ARLDASLA
-758 RVGKVPVGTHRDEA
+758 RVGKVPAGAHRDEA

-777 GLRYSVFAKTVQQPK
+777 GLRYSVFAQTALH
-792 EITQKRPAL
+792 TQANADTESPLAHLPA
-801 APLPSGR
+801 GR

>member
-1 MKALL
+1 MSALL

-118 TTAFIGFPAVTS
+118 TTAFIGFPAVTA

-154 FASLVFPAS
+154 FAALVFPAS
-163 VRPMLTARIGNW
+163 VKPMLTARIGNW

-223 APTLEH
+223 VPTLEQ
-229 LRARMLL
+229 LRARMLM
-236 LLPVLSSIADR
+236 LLPVLSSMADR
-247 LDAVQRDGSA
+247 LDALQRDGSA
-257 LSPDIAALLDDVAAW
+257 LPLATAALLEDVAAW
-272 VDQGDRARNEDD
+272 VDQGEDAPSDTD
-284 VAALRARIAAHHPV
+284 VGALRARIAALRPV

-324 CRALEHSLL
+324 CRALQQAVVH
-333 QGTATPVLRATPS
+333 GTATPVLRAMPS
-346 AARHPATAE
+346 AARPPATAE
-355 SSNRADTAQSDPP
+355 SSERADAAHGEPAAH
-368 VRSRTRPSL
+368 SRT
-377 LQILGWSRR
+377 
-386 HAVTTEST
+386 
-394 ERAQAAQSETA
+394 
-405 ARSRMQSSLLQRLG
+405 QSSLLQRLT
-419 WSRRNAATAVPPEQA
+419 R
-434 EAALLGHTGQLR
+434 
-446 QRSSLVQR
+446 
-454 LTGSPRDTADAPAPA
+454 SPRDTTDAPAAA
-469 STARHIDF
+469 SPPRHIDF

-575 LHRPKSMLIALPL
+575 LHRPKTMLIALPL

-650 AEAAEGHG
+650 ADAAEGRG
-658 AQDRQQFA
+658 AQDRQHFA
-666 SRMLD
+666 ARMLD

-678 RLALTPEGSD
+678 RLALTPEGSE

-715 QPSIDA
+715 QPSVEA
-721 VDAILAE
+721 VNAILADI
-728 VAAHYRQQVAHKQP
+728 AAHYRQQIAHKRP
-742 LPGPDALR
+742 LPAPDALR
-750 DRLDASLA
+750 ARLDASLA
-758 RVGKVPVGTHRDEA
+758 RVGKVPAGAHRDEA

-777 GLRYSVFAKTVQQPK
+777 GLRYSVFAQTALHTQQTPVLS
-792 EITQKRPAL
+792 RP
-801 APLPSGR
+801 

>member
-1 MKALL
+1 MSALL

-118 TTAFIGFPAVTS
+118 TTAFIGFPAVTA

-154 FASLVFPAS
+154 FAALVFPAS
-163 VRPMLTARIGNW
+163 VKPMLTARIGNW

-223 APTLEH
+223 VPTLEQ
-229 LRARMLL
+229 LRARMLM
-236 LLPVLSSIADR
+236 LLPVLSSMADR
-247 LDAVQRDGSA
+247 LDALQRDGSA
-257 LSPDIAALLDDVAAW
+257 LPLATAALLEDVAAW
-272 VDQGDRARNEDD
+272 VDQSEDARSDAD
-284 VAALRARIAAHHPV
+284 VGALRARIVALRPV

-324 CRALEHSLL
+324 CRALQQAVVH
-333 QGTATPVLRATPS
+333 GTATPVLRAMPA
-346 AARHPATAE
+346 AARPPATAE
-355 SSNRADTAQSDPP
+355 SSERATTAQSEPA
-368 VRSRTRPSL
+368 VRSRT
-377 LQILGWSRR
+377 
-386 HAVTTEST
+386 
-394 ERAQAAQSETA
+394 
-405 ARSRMQSSLLQRLG
+405 QSSLLQRLT
-419 WSRRNAATAVPPEQA
+419 W
-434 EAALLGHTGQLR
+434 
-446 QRSSLVQR
+446 
-454 LTGSPRDTADAPAPA
+454 SPRNTTDAPAAA
-469 STARHIDF
+469 STPRHIDF

-575 LHRPKSMLIALPL
+575 LHRPKTMLIALPL

-650 AEAAEGHG
+650 ADAAEGRG
-658 AQDRQQFA
+658 AQDRQHFA
-666 SRMLD
+666 ARMLD

-678 RLALTPEGSD
+678 RLALTPEGSE

-715 QPSIDA
+715 QPSVEA
-721 VDAILAE
+721 VNAILADI
-728 VAAHYRQQVAHKQP
+728 AAHYRQQIAHKRP
-742 LPGPDALR
+742 LPAPDALR
-750 DRLDASLA
+750 ARLDASLA
-758 RVGKVPVGTHRDEA
+758 RVGKVPAGAHRDEA

-777 GLRYSVFAKTVQQPK
+777 GLRYSVFAQTALH
-792 EITQKRPAL
+792 TQANADTRPPL
-801 APLPSGR
+801 APLPAGR

>member
-1 MKALL
+1 MIPLL

-25 LYVGLAGNLS
+25 LYVALAGNLS

-66 LLAGAATLVML
+66 VLAGVATLVML
-77 PNLVETPLLLSAAM
+77 PNLVETPLQLSAAM

-130 PEGIF
+130 PESIF

-154 FASLVFPAS
+154 FASLLFPAS
-163 VRPMLTARIGNW
+163 VKPMLTARIGNW

-223 APTLEH
+223 VPALEQ
-229 LRARMLL
+229 LRARMLM
-236 LLPVLSSIADR
+236 LLPVLSSMADR
-247 LDAVQRDGSA
+247 LDALQRDGSA
-257 LSPDIAALLDDVAAW
+257 LPLATAALLEDVAAY
-272 VDQGDRARNEDD
+272 VDQGEEASSDAD
-284 VAALRARIAAHHPV
+284 VGALRARIAALRPV

-324 CRALEHSLL
+324 CRALQQAVVH
-333 QGTATPVLRATPS
+333 GTATPMLRAMPA
-346 AARHPATAE
+346 AARPPATVE
-355 SSNRADTAQSDPP
+355 SSELVDTAQSEPA
-368 VRSRTRPSL
+368 VRSRMQPSV
-377 LQILGWSRR
+377 LQRLTWSQRDA
-386 HAVTTEST
+386 AVAESP
-394 ERAQAAQSETA
+394 ERAEAAQNV
-405 ARSRMQSSLLQRLG
+405 ARSRTQSSLLQRLT
-419 WSRRNAATAVPPEQA
+419 R
-434 EAALLGHTGQLR
+434 
-446 QRSSLVQR
+446 
-454 LTGSPRDTADAPAPA
+454 SPRNTTDAPGAA
-469 STARHIDF
+469 STTRHIDF

-544 GIYLFGIFPAI
+544 GIYQFGIFPAI
-555 HDFPMLVLVLAAVFL
+555 HDFPTLVLVLAAGFL
-570 PIGAL
+570 PLGAL

-588 VVNLTALLSLQNTYN
+588 VVNLTALLSLQNTYS
-603 ANIQSFVNAAVAMVL
+603 ANLQSFVNAAVAMVL

-650 AEAAEGHG
+650 ADAAEGRG
-658 AQDRQQFA
+658 AQDRQHFA
-666 SRMLD
+666 ARMLD

-706 LRSARHGLP
+706 LRRARHGLP
-715 QPSIDA
+715 ASSRDA
-721 VDAILAE
+721 VDAILGD
-728 VAAHYRQQVAHKQP
+728 VAAHYRRQVAQKRP
-742 LPGPDALR
+742 LHGPESLR
-750 DRLDASLA
+750 DRLDVSLA
-758 RVGKVPVGTHRDEA
+758 RVGKVPAGAHRDEA

-777 GLRYSVFAKTVQQPK
+777 GLRYSVFA
-792 EITQKRPAL
+792 QKALHTHGNADTRPPS
-801 APLPSGR
+801 APLPTGEGLG

>member
-1 MKALL
+1 MSALL

-118 TTAFIGFPAVTS
+118 TTAFIGFPAVTA

-154 FASLVFPAS
+154 FAALVFPAS
-163 VRPMLTARIGNW
+163 VKPMLTARIGNW

-223 APTLEH
+223 VPTLEQ
-229 LRARMLL
+229 LRARMLM
-236 LLPVLSSIADR
+236 LLPVLSSMADR
-247 LDAVQRDGSA
+247 LDALQRDGSA
-257 LSPDIAALLDDVAAW
+257 LPLATAALLEDVAAW
-272 VDQGDRARNEDD
+272 VDQGEDARSDAD
-284 VAALRARIAAHHPV
+284 VGALRARIAALRPV

-324 CRALEHSLL
+324 CRALQQAVVH
-333 QGTATPVLRATPS
+333 GTATPVLRAMPA
-346 AARHPATAE
+346 AARPPATAE
-355 SSNRADTAQSDPP
+355 SSERADTAQSEPA
-368 VRSRTRPSL
+368 VRSRTHP
-377 LQILGWSRR
+377 
-386 HAVTTEST
+386 
-394 ERAQAAQSETA
+394 
-405 ARSRMQSSLLQRLG
+405 SLLQRLT
-419 WSRRNAATAVPPEQA
+419 W
-434 EAALLGHTGQLR
+434 
-446 QRSSLVQR
+446 
-454 LTGSPRDTADAPAPA
+454 SPRDTTDAPVAA
-469 STARHIDF
+469 STPRHIDF

-575 LHRPKSMLIALPL
+575 LHRPKTMLIALPL

-650 AEAAEGHG
+650 ADAAEGRG
-658 AQDRQQFA
+658 AQDRQHFA
-666 SRMLD
+666 ARMLD

-678 RLALTPEGSD
+678 RLALTPEGSE

-715 QPSIDA
+715 QPSVEA
-721 VDAILAE
+721 VNAILADI
-728 VAAHYRQQVAHKQP
+728 AAHYRQQIAHKRP
-742 LPGPDALR
+742 LPAPDALR
-750 DRLDASLA
+750 ARLDASLA
-758 RVGKVPVGTHRDEA
+758 RVGKVPAGAHRDEA

-777 GLRYSVFAKTVQQPK
+777 GLRYSVFAQTAPDTHGNAGTRQPLAHL
-792 EITQKRPAL
+792 PA
-801 APLPSGR
+801 GR

>member
-1 MKALL
+1 MSALL

-118 TTAFIGFPAVTS
+118 TTAFIGFPAVTA

-154 FASLVFPAS
+154 FAALVFPAS
-163 VRPMLTARIGNW
+163 VKPMLTARIGNW

-223 APTLEH
+223 VPTLEQ
-229 LRARMLL
+229 LRARMLM
-236 LLPVLSSIADR
+236 LLPVLSSMADR
-247 LDAVQRDGSA
+247 LDALQRDGSA
-257 LSPDIAALLDDVAAW
+257 LPLATAALLEDVAAW
-272 VDQGDRARNEDD
+272 VGQGEDAPSDAD
-284 VAALRARIAAHHPV
+284 VDALRARIVALRPV

-324 CRALEHSLL
+324 CRALQQAVVH
-333 QGTATPVLRATPS
+333 GTATPVLRAMPA
-346 AARHPATAE
+346 AARQAATAE
-355 SSNRADTAQSDPP
+355 SSERAD
-368 VRSRTRPSL
+368 
-377 LQILGWSRR
+377 
-386 HAVTTEST
+386 
-394 ERAQAAQSETA
+394 AAHSEPA
-405 ARSRMQSSLLQRLG
+405 MRSRMHPSVLQRMT
-419 WSRRNAATAVPPEQA
+419 R
-434 EAALLGHTGQLR
+434 
-446 QRSSLVQR
+446 
-454 LTGSPRDTADAPAPA
+454 SPRDTTDAPAAA
-469 STARHIDF
+469 STPRHIDF

-575 LHRPKSMLIALPL
+575 LHRPKTMLIALPL

-650 AEAAEGHG
+650 ADAAEGRG
-658 AQDRQQFA
+658 AQDRQRFA
-666 SRMLD
+666 ARMLD

-678 RLALTPEGSD
+678 RLALTPEGSE

-715 QPSIDA
+715 QPSVEA
-721 VDAILAE
+721 VNAILAD
-728 VAAHYRQQVAHKQP
+728 VAAHYRQQIAHKRP
-742 LPGPDALR
+742 LPAPDALR
-750 DRLDASLA
+750 ARLDASLA
-758 RVGKVPVGTHRDEA
+758 RVGKVPAGAYRDEA

-777 GLRYSVFAKTVQQPK
+777 GLRYSVFAQTAPH
-792 EITQKRPAL
+792 TQANAGTESPLAHLPAE
-801 APLPSGR
+801 R

>member
-1 MKALL
+1 MSALL

-118 TTAFIGFPAVTS
+118 TTAFIGFPAVTA

-135 DTVVAR
+135 NTVVAR

-154 FASLVFPAS
+154 FAALVFPAS
-163 VRPMLTARIGNW
+163 VKPMLTARIGNW

-223 APTLEH
+223 VPTLEQ
-229 LRARMLL
+229 LRARMLM
-236 LLPVLSSIADR
+236 LLPVLSSMADR
-247 LDAVQRDGSA
+247 LDALQRDGSA
-257 LSPDIAALLDDVAAW
+257 LPLATAALLEDVAAW
-272 VDQGDRARNEDD
+272 VDQGEDAPSDAD
-284 VAALRARIAAHHPV
+284 VGALRARIAALRPV

-324 CRALEHSLL
+324 CRALQQAVVH
-333 QGTATPVLRATPS
+333 GTATPVLRAMPA
-346 AARHPATAE
+346 AARQAATAE
-355 SSNRADTAQSDPP
+355 SSERAD
-368 VRSRTRPSL
+368 
-377 LQILGWSRR
+377 
-386 HAVTTEST
+386 
-394 ERAQAAQSETA
+394 AAHSEPA
-405 ARSRMQSSLLQRLG
+405 MRSRMQPSLLQRLT
-419 WSRRNAATAVPPEQA
+419 R
-434 EAALLGHTGQLR
+434 
-446 QRSSLVQR
+446 
-454 LTGSPRDTADAPAPA
+454 SPRDTTDAPAAA
-469 STARHIDF
+469 STPRHIDF

-575 LHRPKSMLIALPL
+575 LHRPKTMLIALPL

-650 AEAAEGHG
+650 ADAAEGRG
-658 AQDRQQFA
+658 AQDRQHFA
-666 SRMLD
+666 ARMLD

-678 RLALTPEGSD
+678 RLALTPEGSE

-715 QPSIDA
+715 QPSVEA
-721 VDAILAE
+721 VNAILAD
-728 VAAHYRQQVAHKQP
+728 VAAHYRQQIAHKHP
-742 LPGPDALR
+742 LPAPDALR
-750 DRLDASLA
+750 ARLDASLA
-758 RVGKVPVGTHRDEA
+758 RVGKVPAGAHRDEA

-777 GLRYSVFAKTVQQPK
+777 GLRYSVFAQTAPH
-792 EITQKRPAL
+792 TQANVGTRPPL
-801 APLPSGR
+801 APLPAGR

>member
-180 QWCRQV
+180 AWCRQV

-196 NRLAAD
+196 NHLAAD

-247 LDAVQRDGSA
+247 LDAVQRDGAA

-272 VDQGDRARNEDD
+272 VDQGDQARNEDD

-324 CRALEHSLL
+324 CRALEQALV
-333 QGTATPVLRATPS
+333 QGTATPVLRALPG

-368 VRSRTRPSL
+368 VRSRTRSSL

-386 HAVTTEST
+386 D
-394 ERAQAAQSETA
+394 
-405 ARSRMQSSLLQRLG
+405 
-419 WSRRNAATAVPPEQA
+419 AATAVPPEQA

-446 QRSSLVQR
+446 QRSSLLQR
-454 LTGSPRDTADAPAPA
+454 LTGSPRNTADAPAPA

-688 LASVDMLNEVRV
+688 LASLDMLNEVHV

-715 QPSIDA
+715 QPSREA

-750 DRLDASLA
+750 DRLDASLT
-758 RVGKVPVGTHRDEA
+758 RVGKVPAGMHRDEA

-792 EITQKRPAL
+792 DITQKPSAL

>member
-1 MKALL
+1 MIPLL
-6 RDRQAWL
+6 PDRQAWL

-25 LYVGLAGNLS
+25 LYVALAGNLS

-66 LLAGAATLVML
+66 LLAGVATLVML

-130 PEGIF
+130 PESIF

-154 FASLVFPAS
+154 FASLLFPAS
-163 VRPMLTARIGNW
+163 LKPMLTARIGNW

-223 APTLEH
+223 APALEQ
-229 LRARMLL
+229 LRARMLM
-236 LLPVLSSIADR
+236 LLPVLSSMADR
-247 LDAVQRDGSA
+247 LDALQRDGSA
-257 LSPDIAALLDDVAAW
+257 LPLATAALLEDVAAW
-272 VDQGDRARNEDD
+272 VDQGEEAPSDAD
-284 VAALRARIAAHHPV
+284 VGALRARIAALRPV

-324 CRALEHSLL
+324 CRALQQAVVH
-333 QGTATPVLRATPS
+333 GTATPVLRAMPA
-346 AARHPATAE
+346 AARPPATAE
-355 SSNRADTAQSDPP
+355 SSELADTTQSEPA
-368 VRSRTRPSL
+368 VRSRMQPSV
-377 LQILGWSRR
+377 LQRLGWPQRDA
-386 HAVTTEST
+386 AVAESP
-394 ERAQAAQSETA
+394 ERAEAAQNVA
-405 ARSRMQSSLLQRLG
+405 HSRTQSSLLQRLT
-419 WSRRNAATAVPPEQA
+419 R
-434 EAALLGHTGQLR
+434 
-446 QRSSLVQR
+446 
-454 LTGSPRDTADAPAPA
+454 SPRNTTDVPAAA
-469 STARHIDF
+469 STTRHIDF

-544 GIYLFGIFPAI
+544 GIYQFGIFPAI
-555 HDFPMLVLVLAAVFL
+555 HDFPMLVLVLAAGFL
-570 PIGAL
+570 PLGAL

-588 VVNLTALLSLQNTYN
+588 VVNLTALLSLQNTYS
-603 ANIQSFVNAAVAMVL
+603 ANLQSFVNAAVAMVL

-650 AEAAEGHG
+650 ADAAEGRG
-658 AQDRQQFA
+658 AQDRQHFA
-666 SRMLD
+666 ARMLD

-706 LRSARHGLP
+706 LRRARHGLP
-715 QPSIDA
+715 ASSRDA
-721 VDAILAE
+721 VDAILRD
-728 VAAHYRQQVAHKQP
+728 VAAHYRRQVAQKRP
-742 LPGPDALR
+742 LHGPESLR
-750 DRLDASLA
+750 DRLDVSLA
-758 RVGKVPVGTHRDEA
+758 RVGKVPAGAHRDEA

-777 GLRYSVFAKTVQQPK
+777 GLRYSVFA
-792 EITQKRPAL
+792 QKAPHTHGNADTRPPS
-801 APLPSGR
+801 APLPTGEGLG

>member
-1 MKALL
+1 MIPLL

-25 LYVGLAGNLS
+25 LYVALAGNLS

-66 LLAGAATLVML
+66 LLAGVATLVML

-130 PEGIF
+130 PESIF

-154 FASLVFPAS
+154 FASLLFPAS
-163 VRPMLTARIGNW
+163 VKPMLTARIGNW

-223 APTLEH
+223 VPTLEQ
-229 LRARMLL
+229 LRARMLM
-236 LLPVLSSIADR
+236 LLPVLSSMADR
-247 LDAVQRDGSA
+247 LDALQRDGSA
-257 LSPDIAALLDDVAAW
+257 LPLATAALLEDVAAY
-272 VDQGDRARNEDD
+272 VDQGEEAPSDAD
-284 VAALRARIAAHHPV
+284 VGALRARIAALRPV

-324 CRALEHSLL
+324 CRALQQAVVH
-333 QGTATPVLRATPS
+333 GTATPVLRAMPA
-346 AARHPATAE
+346 AARPPATVE
-355 SSNRADTAQSDPP
+355 SSELADTAQSEP
-368 VRSRTRPSL
+368 
-377 LQILGWSRR
+377 
-386 HAVTTEST
+386 AV
-394 ERAQAAQSETA
+394 
-405 ARSRMQSSLLQRLG
+405 RSRMQPSVLQRLT
-419 WSRRNAATAVPPEQA
+419 W
-434 EAALLGHTGQLR
+434 
-446 QRSSLVQR
+446 
-454 LTGSPRDTADAPAPA
+454 SPRNTTDAPGAA
-469 STARHIDF
+469 STTRHIDF

-544 GIYLFGIFPAI
+544 GIYQFGIFPAI
-555 HDFPMLVLVLAAVFL
+555 HDFPMLVLVLAAGFL
-570 PIGAL
+570 PLGAL

-588 VVNLTALLSLQNTYN
+588 VVNLTALLSLQNTYS
-603 ANIQSFVNAAVAMVL
+603 ANLQSFVNAAVAMVL

-650 AEAAEGHG
+650 ADAAEGRG
-658 AQDRQQFA
+658 AQDRQHFA
-666 SRMLD
+666 ARMLD

-678 RLALTPEGSD
+678 RLALTPEGSE

-706 LRSARHGLP
+706 LRRARHGLP
-715 QPSIDA
+715 ASSRDA
-721 VDAILAE
+721 VDAILRD
-728 VAAHYRQQVAHKQP
+728 VAAHYRRQVAQKRP
-742 LPGPDALR
+742 LHGPESLR
-750 DRLDASLA
+750 DRLDVSLA
-758 RVGKVPVGTHRDEA
+758 RVGKVPAGAHRDEA

-777 GLRYSVFAKTVQQPK
+777 GLRYSVFA
-792 EITQKRPAL
+792 QKAPHTHGNADTRPPS
-801 APLPSGR
+801 APLPTGEGLG

>member
-1 MKALL
+1 MSALL

-118 TTAFIGFPAVTS
+118 TTAFIGFPAVTA

-154 FASLVFPAS
+154 FAALVFPAS
-163 VRPMLTARIGNW
+163 VKPMLTARIGNW

-186 LQRGPSQAPR
+186 LQRGAAQAPR

-223 APTLEH
+223 VPTLEQ
-229 LRARMLL
+229 LRARMLM
-236 LLPVLSSIADR
+236 LLPVLSSMADR
-247 LDAVQRDGSA
+247 LDALQRDGSA
-257 LSPDIAALLDDVAAW
+257 LPLAIAALLEDVAAW
-272 VDQGDRARNEDD
+272 VDQGEDARSDAD
-284 VAALRARIAAHHPV
+284 VGALRARIAALRPV

-324 CRALEHSLL
+324 CRALQQAVVH
-333 QGTATPVLRATPS
+333 GTATPVLRAMP
-346 AARHPATAE
+346 AAAGQAATAE
-355 SSNRADTAQSDPP
+355 SSERADAAHGEPAT
-368 VRSRTRPSL
+368 RSRTHP
-377 LQILGWSRR
+377 
-386 HAVTTEST
+386 
-394 ERAQAAQSETA
+394 
-405 ARSRMQSSLLQRLG
+405 SLLQRLT
-419 WSRRNAATAVPPEQA
+419 W
-434 EAALLGHTGQLR
+434 
-446 QRSSLVQR
+446 
-454 LTGSPRDTADAPAPA
+454 SPRDTTDAPAAA
-469 STARHIDF
+469 STTRHIDF

-575 LHRPKSMLIALPL
+575 LHRPKTMLIALPL

-650 AEAAEGHG
+650 ADAAEGRG
-658 AQDRQQFA
+658 AQDRQHFA
-666 SRMLD
+666 ARMLD
-671 LLGLLAP
+671 LLGLLVP
-678 RLALTPEGSD
+678 RLALTPEGSE

-715 QPSIDA
+715 QPSVEA
-721 VDAILAE
+721 VNAILAD
-728 VAAHYRQQVAHKQP
+728 VAAHYRQQIAHKRP
-742 LPGPDALR
+742 LPAPDALR
-750 DRLDASLA
+750 ARLDASLA
-758 RVGKVPVGTHRDEA
+758 RVGKVPAGAHRDEA

-777 GLRYSVFAKTVQQPK
+777 GLRYSVFAQTAPH
-792 EITQKRPAL
+792 TQANVGTRPPL
-801 APLPSGR
+801 APLPAGR

>member
-66 LLAGAATLVML
+66 LLAVAATLVML

-118 TTAFIGFPAVTS
+118 TTAFIGFPAVTA

-180 QWCRQV
+180 AWCRQV

-272 VDQGDRARNEDD
+272 VDQGDQARNEDD

-324 CRALEHSLL
+324 CRALEQALV
-333 QGTATPVLRATPS
+333 QGTATPVLRALPG

-355 SSNRADTAQSDPP
+355 SSNRADTVQSDPP
-368 VRSRTRPSL
+368 VRSRTRSSL

-386 HAVTTEST
+386 D
-394 ERAQAAQSETA
+394 
-405 ARSRMQSSLLQRLG
+405 
-419 WSRRNAATAVPPEQA
+419 AATAVPPEQA

-446 QRSSLVQR
+446 QRSSLLQR
-454 LTGSPRDTADAPAPA
+454 LTGSPRNTADAPAPA
-469 STARHIDF
+469 SNARHIDF

-490 LMAYCVLWIGIGWE
+490 LMAYCVLWTGIGWE

-510 MMAAVTAA
+510 MMA
-518 FFAAQDDPAPSM
+518 
-530 LSFLTWAVVASVVA
+530 
-544 GIYLFGIFPAI
+544 
-555 HDFPMLVLVLAAVFL
+555 
-570 PIGAL
+570 
-575 LHRPKSMLIALPL
+575 R
-588 VVNLTALLSLQNTYN
+588 
-603 ANIQSFVNAAVAMVL
+603 
-618 GIGFAVVLT
+618 
-627 RLFRSVGA
+627 
-635 EWSARRLVRQGWRTL
+635 
-650 AEAAEGHG
+650 
-658 AQDRQQFA
+658 
-666 SRMLD
+666 
-671 LLGLLAP
+671 
-678 RLALTPEGSD
+678 
-688 LASVDMLNEVRV
+688 
-700 GLNILQ
+700 
-706 LRSARHGLP
+706 
-715 QPSIDA
+715 
-721 VDAILAE
+721 
-728 VAAHYRQQVAHKQP
+728 
-742 LPGPDALR
+742 
-750 DRLDASLA
+750 
-758 RVGKVPVGTHRDEA
+758 
-772 LLGLI
+772 
-777 GLRYSVFAKTVQQPK
+777 
-792 EITQKRPAL
+792 
-801 APLPSGR
+801 